1 MNDHPSPNSTL
12 ISGPLKS
19 NNKTVLII
27 IGIIILCC
35 CCLGFLGSTL
45 AFGEMF
51 LEALSM

>member
-1 MNDHPSPNSTL
+1 MNNPSPNSTL
-12 ISGPLKS
+12 IGAPLKS
-19 NNKTVLII
+19 NNKILLIAV
-27 IGIIILCC
+27 GLVVLCC